1 MEISNLDVMTKIVS
15 GAQDKRLA
23 VRFYNDVDLPLQL
36 PNNVQDVG
44 DEMMETSQQEK
55 QEKWWILLQNIDTG
69 FWYI

>member
-1 MEISNLDVMTKIVS
+1 MTKIVS

-55 QEKWWILLQNIDTG
+55 QEK
-69 FWYI
+69 